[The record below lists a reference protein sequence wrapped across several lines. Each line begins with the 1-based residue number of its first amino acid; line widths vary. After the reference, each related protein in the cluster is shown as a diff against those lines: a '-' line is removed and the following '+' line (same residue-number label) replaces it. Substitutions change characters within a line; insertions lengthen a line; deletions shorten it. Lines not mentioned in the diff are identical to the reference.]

1 MRTGAK
7 LNRATLPS
15 TCSITTAC
23 WQVHNRHHNAG
34 KQEQG
39 DHARDQNWKQ
49 MKGCTPAPTKA
60 GRAPPTRRNYR
71 QKSSGRSARPPE
83 KSRYDRKLHGTSAG
97 RRLSAGKNTPTTP
110 TGWRSPVAKATECSH
125 SGRVDCLKVAQAS
138 VNAGRHALASVVAAN
153 IGYAAPLNPP
163 SR

>member
-7 LNRATLPS
+7 LNRAALPS
-15 TCSITTAC
+15 TCSITAAY

-83 KSRYDRKLHGTSAG
+83 KSRYNYMGHQQEDGYQQEKIPQQRPQVGAVQSP
-97 RRLSAGKNTPTTP
+97 RRRNAVTA
-110 TGWRSPVAKATECSH
+110 VASIA
-125 SGRVDCLKVAQAS
+125 
-138 VNAGRHALASVVAAN
+138 
-153 IGYAAPLNPP
+153 
-163 SR
+163 